1 MPGVATELGRQSRM
15 ALSTRSL
22 CATMRTWSNGDPVV
36 AGDFVYS
43 LRRIM
48 DPATGA
54 KYANILYPIKN
65 AEAINKGEMEPASSA

>member
-1 MPGVATELGRQSRM
+1 MTARLHLHPAHD
-15 ALSTRSL
+15 AK
-22 CATMRTWSNGDPVV
+22 WSNGDPVV

-48 DPATGA
+48 TPETGA

-65 AEAINKGEMEPASSA
+65 AEAINKGEMAPGELA